1 MAIWA
6 KIRRFF
12 IEHLLLFSSIL
23 LGGSI
28 FLFVWGLVAE
38 LEPKFMGD
46 LVEKAL
52 VLGEYGRYLLIIP
65 PFGIIIGGWYLGI
78 TIYNRRKFE
87 RMVNTEKKSDFV
99 KSFHEIEV
107 LSHKLPT
114 EYRNRFKRAK
124 KKFGL

>member
-6 KIRRFF
+6 KIRRLFV
-12 IEHLLLFSSIL
+12 EHMILFSSIL
-23 LGGSI
+23 LGASI
-28 FLFVWGLVAE
+28 FLFVWGLTVE
-38 LEPKFMGD
+38 LEPEFLGD

-52 VLGEYGRYLLIIP
+52 IIGDYNRYFILIP
-65 PFGIIIGGWYLGI
+65 PFGIIIGGWYLGS

-87 RMVNTEKKSDFV
+87 KMVNTEKKSDFV

-124 KKFGL
+124 KKFRL